1 MNSNSWLY
9 KDIAER
15 TGGAI
20 YIGVVGPVRAG
31 KSTFISKF
39 MQNFV
44 LPNIKDEND
53 RVRATDELPIAGDG
67 TMIMTTKPQF
77 VPSEAVE
84 IDLDNVSMKVRLIDC
99 VGYIVDGANG
109 YLDNDKPRLVDTPWS
124 KTKIP
129 FKEAA
134 ILGTQKVI
142 SEHSTIALVVTSD
155 GSLLDIPRS
164 NYEPSEKKIIKE
176 LKALNKPF
184 AVIVNSVKPESEN
197 AKNIV
202 KKLEKNFNVPVLAI
216 NVDNLSKG
224 DVDNIMT
231 NVLNQFPVE
240 TINVRMPNWLRA
252 ISKDDVIVKEVI
264 EEIMEKTN
272 DMQTVGEFNKNT
284 ILFENSENF
293 EPIITGNISVGDGSV
308 LIDIIPKGNLFYKVL
323 SNECGCEISDDFTLV
338 SYLKELTSAKSKFD
352 KIKSALQQVEETG
365 YGVVMPNQD
374 EMELMEPVI
383 VKQGAKC
390 GVKLRA
396 KAPSLHIMK
405 VDVETEVSPIMG
417 GVQQSE
423 ELAEYL
429 TREFEQDPKSI
440 WQTNMFG
447 KSLETLVNDDLNSK
461 LSSMPNAL
469 QNKLKK
475 VLSRIVNEGK
485 GGLICLLL

>member
-1 MNSNSWLY
+1 MNNNSWLY

-15 TGGAI
+15 TGGAV

-53 RVRATDELPIAGDG
+53 KTRAIDELPIAGDG

-77 VPSEAVE
+77 VPNKAVE
-84 IDLDNVSMKVRLIDC
+84 IDLDNVTMKVRLIDC
-99 VGYIVDGANG
+99 VGYIIEGANG

-124 KTKIP
+124 KTKMP
-129 FKEAA
+129 FAQAA
-134 ILGTQKVI
+134 TLGTQKVI

-155 GSLLDIPRS
+155 GSILDIPRE

-184 AVIVNSVKPESEN
+184 VVIVNSLEPEGVK
-197 AKNIV
+197 AKSVV
-202 KKLEKNFNVPVLAI
+202 KKLEKNFNVPVISLDV
-216 NVDNLSKG
+216 NNLNEG

-240 TINVRMPNWLRA
+240 TINVKMPNWLRA
-252 ISKDDVIVKEVI
+252 ISKDDLVVQEVI
-264 EEIMEKTN
+264 NEILDKTVDKN
-272 DMQTVGEFNKNT
+272 TVGEFDKNT

-293 EPIITGNISVGDGSV
+293 EPIITSNISVGDGSV
-308 LIDIIPKGNLFYKVL
+308 LIDIVPKNNLFYKVL
-323 SNECGCEISDDFTLV
+323 SSECGCEIKDDFSLV
-338 SYLKELTSAKSKFD
+338 SYLKELTKAKSKFD
-352 KIKSALQQVEETG
+352 KIKYALEQVEETG
-365 YGVVMPNQD
+365 YGIVVPSQD
-374 EMELMEPVI
+374 EMELMEPEI

-396 KAPSLHIMK
+396 KAPSLHIMR

-417 GVQQSE
+417 GVKQSE

-429 TREFEQDPKSI
+429 TKEFEEDPKSI
-440 WQTNMFG
+440 WRTNMFG
-447 KSLETLVNDDLNSK
+447 KSLETLVNEDLNSK

>member
-1 MNSNSWLY
+1 MDDKSWLY

-53 RVRATDELPIAGDG
+53 KARAVDELPIAGDG

-84 IDLDNVSMKVRLIDC
+84 IDLDNVNMKVRLIDC
-99 VGYIVDGANG
+99 VGYIVEGANG

-129 FKEAA
+129 FKDAA
-134 ILGTQKVI
+134 TLGTQKVI

-155 GSLLDIPRS
+155 GSILDIPRE

-184 AVIVNSVKPESEN
+184 VVVVNSVEPESAK
-197 AKNIV
+197 AKNVV

-216 NVDNLSKG
+216 NVNNLNEG

-264 EEIMEKTN
+264 DEIMEKTT

-284 ILFENSENF
+284 ILFENSEHF
-293 EPIITGNISVGDGSV
+293 EPIMTGNISVGDGSV
-308 LIDIIPKGNLFYKVL
+308 FINVVPKGNLFYKVL
-323 SNECGCEISDDFTLV
+323 SNECGCEINDDFMLV

-352 KIKSALQQVEETG
+352 KIKFALQQVEETG

-429 TREFEQDPKSI
+429 TREFEQDPKRI

-475 VLSRIVNEGK
+475 VLSRIVNECK